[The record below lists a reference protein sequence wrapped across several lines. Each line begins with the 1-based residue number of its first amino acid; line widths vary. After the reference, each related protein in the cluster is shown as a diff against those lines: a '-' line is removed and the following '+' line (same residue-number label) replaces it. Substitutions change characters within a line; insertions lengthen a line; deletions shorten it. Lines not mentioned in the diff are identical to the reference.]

1 MANIPVAV
9 QMYTLR
15 EESKKDFIGTLE
27 KVSDIGYQGVEFAG
41 YYDMSA
47 KDLKKVMD
55 DLGLMAA
62 SSHIPLTTLKGDLS
76 SVIAYQHEIESTKL
90 VCPFIAPEMRTEEGY
105 SELIRSL
112 NDIGRE
118 CSKEGITL
126 CYHNHD
132 FELERLSNGKTAL
145 ETILEETNPEWV
157 KAEFDI
163 YWLTRAGENPVEW
176 MKRYQ
181 DRTPLVH
188 LKDMTTDGEQFFA
201 ELGTGGV
208 DLNGVLNQG
217 DVSNVD
223 WWIVEQDK
231 CKRSPLESI
240 EMSMNYFLSKHS

>member
-15 EESKKDFIGTLE
+15 EESEKDFSGTLK
-27 KVSDIGYQGVEFAG
+27 KVADIGYQGVEFAG
-41 YYDMSA
+41 YYDMAA
-47 KDLKKVMD
+47 KELRKLIDG
-55 DLGLMAA
+55 LGLKAA
-62 SSHIPLTTLKGDLS
+62 SSHIPLDVLKRDLS
-76 SVIAYQHEIESTKL
+76 EVITAQHEIGSKKI
-90 VCPFIAPEMRTEEGY
+90 VCPFLSPEQRNEKGY
-105 SELIRSL
+105 AELIQTL
-112 NDIGRE
+112 NDVGKE
-118 CSKEGITL
+118 CAKEGLSL

-132 FELERLSNGKTAL
+132 FELERLSSGKTAL
-145 ETILEETNPEWV
+145 ETILDETNPEWL

-163 YWLTRAGENPVEW
+163 YWLTRAGENPVDW

-208 DLNGVLNQG
+208 DLNGVLQQG
-217 DVSNVD
+217 DQSNVD

-231 CKRSPLESI
+231 CKRSPFESI
-240 EMSMNYFLSKHS
+240 EMSLNYFLSKHS